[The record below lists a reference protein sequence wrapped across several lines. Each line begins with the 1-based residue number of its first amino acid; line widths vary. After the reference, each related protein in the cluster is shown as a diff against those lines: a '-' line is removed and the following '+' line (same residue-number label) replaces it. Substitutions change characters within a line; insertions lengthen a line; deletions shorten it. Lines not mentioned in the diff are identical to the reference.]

1 MTHSLY
7 RDLEAL
13 LQVRGG
19 VPLPLHLLLPLQM
32 VLLVV
37 VPAAL
42 DLQWMTWCLDSA
54 AVAVAAAA
62 ARCRDSAQVLEA
74 QQWMAK
80 GHVVDSMLMTGLI
93 GGAVGMG
100 EDVAAGWA
108 DTRVVD
114 GHREEGLVAVDVVRG
129 GVARVRHVEG
139 ADVTELLHF
148 IIYHLNLTF
157 FFFHTSFTLFAK
169 G

>member
-1 MTHSLY
+1 MTMTHSLY

-13 LQVRGG
+13 LQERGG
-19 VPLPLHLLLPLQM
+19 VPLPLSLLLPLQM

-37 VPAAL
+37 VVPAVPAAL
-42 DLQWMTWCLDSA
+42 DLQWMTWYLDSA
-54 AVAVAAAA
+54 AVAVEAAV
-62 ARCRDSAQVLEA
+62 ARCQDSAQVLEA

-100 EDVAAGWA
+100 EDVAVGRA

-114 GHREEGLVAVDVVRG
+114 VHREEGLVAVDVVRG
-129 GVARVRHVEG
+129 GVARVLHVEG

-157 FFFHTSFTLFAK
+157 FF
-169 G
+169 